1 MQLSQMRKTA
11 VFDLEQFLPYR
22 LYQATENSSQG
33 FREVY
38 KQLYGLT
45 RAEWRV
51 LFNVGQYGPISANEI
66 VQRTYLDKTKISR
79 AVQKLVEQK
88 WLRRSNDLADR
99 RRQALEL
106 TARGKKVMSH
116 LIKLA
121 EEHNARIVEIIG
133 ENRLAEFLNVLGK
146 IEAADFGSEM
156 TVRKAG

>member
-1 MQLSQMRKTA
+1 
-11 VFDLEQFLPYR
+11 
-22 LYQATENSSQG
+22 
-33 FREVY
+33 
-38 KQLYGLT
+38 
-45 RAEWRV
+45 
-51 LFNVGQYGPISANEI
+51 
-66 VQRTYLDKTKISR
+66 
-79 AVQKLVEQK
+79 LVEQK